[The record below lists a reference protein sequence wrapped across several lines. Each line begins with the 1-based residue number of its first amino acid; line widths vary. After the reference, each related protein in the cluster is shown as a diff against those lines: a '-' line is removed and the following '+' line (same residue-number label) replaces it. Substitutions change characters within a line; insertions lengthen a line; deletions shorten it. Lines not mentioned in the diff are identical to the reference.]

1 MAHQFF
7 LIDEDEEMIQRII
20 DYINTNYTTEEA
32 ALPANLAEFHLL
44 NDYLSKGEYRTI
56 RITQRSNATYVSFIE
71 THAAYSTR
79 SGTASAH
86 YLQAYVFVI
95 LSRQYGHLV
104 IKKETLRDKLNELL
118 QPLELDFEDDKQFSR
133 QFYVLAKDKDK
144 ALQLITQNFRDE
156 LKKIHTDVYI
166 EVVNDVMM
174 IGNKKGAA
182 HESLFQLLD
191 LGYKISC
198 IK

>member
-7 LIDEDEEMIQRII
+7 LTGEDEDMVQRII
-20 DYINTNYTTEEA
+20 DYINTDYTTQETS
-32 ALPANLAEFHLL
+32 LPAKLAEFHLL

-56 RITQRSNATYVSFIE
+56 RITQRSNATFVSFIE

-86 YLQAYVFVI
+86 YLQAYVFVK

-104 IKKETLRDKLNELL
+104 IKKETLRDKLSELF
-118 QPLELDFEDDKQFSR
+118 QPLEIDFEDDKQFSR

-156 LKKIHTDVYI
+156 LRKIRTDVYI

-174 IGNKKGAA
+174 VGNKKGAA
-182 HESLFQLLD
+182 HQSLFELLD
-191 LGYKISC
+191 FGYKISC